1 MRIDYRY
8 GFKGIKQMMNSDIY
22 FHNFESIDESKKSI
36 LFIAGAGMDHR
47 LVRAI
52 KLSESEFNKP
62 LIVDLPG
69 HGDSKG
75 SSSNSIESYSQFLI
89 DALDEYN
96 LKNVSLCG
104 HSMGGLVALDMVL
117 KQNFLA
123 HSLILANSIY
133 PTRVADALLAK
144 AKAGNGDA
152 ADFIIKYGLYRR
164 LLGVKNAFSEED
176 ALVMLDD
183 LEACNNYELD
193 LNDLKSLGIPISIIL
208 GSKDRLVDLKAV
220 EKFTDVVPSKT
231 YTMDEVGHFSFFED
245 PIELSNLISKII

>member
-1 MRIDYRY
+1 M
-8 GFKGIKQMMNSDIY
+8 KNSEIY
-22 FHNFESIDESKKSI
+22 FHNFESIDENKKSI

-52 KLSESEFNKP
+52 KLPETNFNKP

-89 DALDEYN
+89 EAMDQYD
-96 LKNVSLCG
+96 LKNLSLCG

-117 KQNFLA
+117 KQNFSA

-152 ADFIIKYGLYRR
+152 ADFIIKYGLHRR

-176 ALVMLDD
+176 DLVMLDD
-183 LEACNNYELD
+183 LEACNNYQLD
-193 LNDLKSLGIPISIIL
+193 LNDLKSIGISISIIL
-208 GSKDRLVDLKAV
+208 GSKDRLVDLKTV
-220 EKFTDVVPSKT
+220 EKFTDIVPSKT

-245 PIELSNLISKII
+245 PIELSKLISEIV

>member
-1 MRIDYRY
+1 
-8 GFKGIKQMMNSDIY
+8 MNSDTY
-22 FHNFESIDESKKSI
+22 FHNFETIDQEKKSI

-52 KLSESEFNKP
+52 KLPESEFNKP

-69 HGDSKG
+69 HGNSKG

-89 DALDEYN
+89 DAIDEYN

-117 KQNFLA
+117 KQNFSA
-123 HSLILANSIY
+123 DSLILANSIY

-164 LLGVKNAFSEED
+164 LLGIKNAFSEED
-176 ALVMLDD
+176 DLVMLDD
-183 LEACNNYELD
+183 LEACNNYQLD

-220 EKFTDVVPSKT
+220 EKFSDIVPSKT

>member
-1 MRIDYRY
+1 M
-8 GFKGIKQMMNSDIY
+8 KSSEIY
-22 FHNFESIDESKKSI
+22 FHNFESIDENKKSI

-52 KLSESEFNKP
+52 KLADTEFNKP

-75 SSSNSIESYSQFLI
+75 SSSNSIDSYSQFLI
-89 DALDEYN
+89 NAIGEYN

-117 KQNFLA
+117 KQSFSV
-123 HSLILANSIY
+123 HSLILVNSIY

-152 ADFIIKYGLYRR
+152 ADFIVKYGLYRR
-164 LLGVKNAFSEED
+164 LLGIKNAFSEED
-176 ALVMLDD
+176 DLVMLDD
-183 LEACNNYELD
+183 LEACNNYQLD

-220 EKFTDVVPSKT
+220 EKFTDIVPSKT
-231 YTMDEVGHFSFFED
+231 YKMDEVGHFSFFED
-245 PIELSNLISKII
+245 PVELSKLISEIV

>member
-1 MRIDYRY
+1 M
-8 GFKGIKQMMNSDIY
+8 KNSDIY
-22 FHNFESIDESKKSI
+22 FHNFESIDEDKKSI

-62 LIVDLPG
+62 LIIDIPG

-89 DALDEYN
+89 DAIDEYN

-183 LEACNNYELD
+183 LEACNNYQLD

-245 PIELSNLISKII
+245 PIELSKLISEIV

>member
-1 MRIDYRY
+1 MP
-8 GFKGIKQMMNSDIY
+8 
-22 FHNFESIDESKKSI
+22 
-36 LFIAGAGMDHR
+36 
-47 LVRAI
+47 LVI
-52 KLSESEFNKP
+52 
-62 LIVDLPG
+62 DLPG

-89 DALDEYN
+89 DAIDEYN

-117 KQNFLA
+117 KQNFSA
-123 HSLILANSIY
+123 NSLILANSIY

-183 LEACNNYELD
+183 LEACNNYQLD

>member
-1 MRIDYRY
+1 M
-8 GFKGIKQMMNSDIY
+8 KNSEIY
-22 FHNFESIDESKKSI
+22 FHNFESIDENKKSI
-36 LFIAGAGMDHR
+36 HFIAGAGMDHR

-52 KLSESEFNKP
+52 KLPETNFNKP

-89 DALDEYN
+89 EAIDQYD
-96 LKNVSLCG
+96 LKNLSLCG

-117 KQNFLA
+117 KQNFSA

-152 ADFIIKYGLYRR
+152 ADFIIKYGLHRR

-176 ALVMLDD
+176 DLVMLDD
-183 LEACNNYELD
+183 LEACNNYQLD
-193 LNDLKSLGIPISIIL
+193 LNDLKSIGISISIIL

-220 EKFTDVVPSKT
+220 KKFTDIVPSKT

-245 PIELSNLISKII
+245 PIELSKLISEIV

>member
-1 MRIDYRY
+1 
-8 GFKGIKQMMNSDIY
+8 MMNSNTY
-22 FHNFESIDESKKSI
+22 FHNFESIDENKKSI

-52 KLSESEFNKP
+52 KLPESDFNKP

-89 DALDEYN
+89 DAIDKYN

-104 HSMGGLVALDMVL
+104 HSMGGLVALDMVS

-183 LEACNNYELD
+183 LEACNNYQLD

-220 EKFTDVVPSKT
+220 EKFSDIVPSKT

>member
-1 MRIDYRY
+1 M
-8 GFKGIKQMMNSDIY
+8 KNSEIY
-22 FHNFESIDESKKSI
+22 FHNFESIDENKKSI

-52 KLSESEFNKP
+52 KLPETNFNKP

-89 DALDEYN
+89 EAIDQYD
-96 LKNVSLCG
+96 LKNLSLCG

-117 KQNFLA
+117 KQNFSA

-152 ADFIIKYGLYRR
+152 ADFIIKYGLHRR

-176 ALVMLDD
+176 DLVMLDD
-183 LEACNNYELD
+183 LEACNNYQLD
-193 LNDLKSLGIPISIIL
+193 LNDLKSIGISISIIL

-220 EKFTDVVPSKT
+220 KKFTDIVPSKS

-245 PIELSNLISKII
+245 PIELSKLISEIV

>member
-1 MRIDYRY
+1 M
-8 GFKGIKQMMNSDIY
+8 KNSEIY
-22 FHNFESIDESKKSI
+22 FHNFESIDENKKSI

-52 KLSESEFNKP
+52 KLPETNFNKP

-89 DALDEYN
+89 EAIDQYD
-96 LKNVSLCG
+96 LKNLSLCG

-117 KQNFLA
+117 KQNFSA

-152 ADFIIKYGLYRR
+152 ADFIIKYGLHRR

-176 ALVMLDD
+176 DLVMLDD
-183 LEACNNYELD
+183 LEACNNYQLD
-193 LNDLKSLGIPISIIL
+193 LNDLKSIGISISIIL

-220 EKFTDVVPSKT
+220 EKFTDIVTSKT

-245 PIELSNLISKII
+245 PIELSKLISEIV

>member
-1 MRIDYRY
+1 
-8 GFKGIKQMMNSDIY
+8 
-22 FHNFESIDESKKSI
+22 
-36 LFIAGAGMDHR
+36 MDHR

-52 KLSESEFNKP
+52 KLPETNFNKP

-89 DALDEYN
+89 EAIDQYD
-96 LKNVSLCG
+96 LKNLSLCG

-117 KQNFLA
+117 KQNFSA

-152 ADFIIKYGLYRR
+152 ADFIIKYGLHRR

-176 ALVMLDD
+176 DLVMLDD
-183 LEACNNYELD
+183 LEACNNYQLD
-193 LNDLKSLGIPISIIL
+193 LNDLKSIGISISIIL

-220 EKFTDVVPSKT
+220 EKFTDIVPSKT

-245 PIELSNLISKII
+245 PLELSKLISEIV

>member
-1 MRIDYRY
+1 M
-8 GFKGIKQMMNSDIY
+8 KNSEIY
-22 FHNFESIDESKKSI
+22 FHNFESIDENKKSI

-52 KLSESEFNKP
+52 KLPETNFNKP

-89 DALDEYN
+89 EAIDQYD
-96 LKNVSLCG
+96 LKNLSLCG

-117 KQNFLA
+117 KQNFSA

-152 ADFIIKYGLYRR
+152 ADFIIKYGLHRR

-176 ALVMLDD
+176 DLVMLDD
-183 LEACNNYELD
+183 LEACNNYQLD
-193 LNDLKSLGIPISIIL
+193 LNDLKSIGISISIIL

-220 EKFTDVVPSKT
+220 KKFTDIVPSKT

-245 PIELSNLISKII
+245 PIELSKLISEIV